1 MSLFVEQLWRYPVKT
16 LAGERLDTAELTAN
30 GIPGDRIVHVR
41 GPEGVRT
48 YRRQHRLLGLHGA
61 LGPSGRPLVDGHAWD
76 SPEALALVRAAAGDD
91 AELAAFDGLAR
102 FDILPLLVAT
112 DGAVAEFGR
121 DVRRLR
127 PNIVIGGVEGL
138 AEREWEGA
146 ELHIGDAVI
155 WLDSLRARCPMTTVD
170 PDTLERD
177 PEVLK
182 DIGRRF
188 RGRIALNA
196 DVIRPGVVHV
206 GDSVRLVLPVAV
218 GI

>member
-1 MSLFVEQLWRYPVKT
+1 MSLFVEQLWRYPVKS
-16 LAGERLDTAELTAN
+16 LAGERIETAEITAN

-48 YRRQHRLLGLHGA
+48 SRRQHRLLGLHGS
-61 LGPSGRPLVDGHAWD
+61 LDSSGRPLVDGHAWE
-76 SPEALALVRAAAGDD
+76 SPQALALVREAAGDD
-91 AELAAFDGLAR
+91 AELEAYDGLER

-112 DGAVAEFGR
+112 DGAVAAFGR

-138 AEREWEGA
+138 AERTWEGA
-146 ELHIGDAVI
+146 ELHIGDVVI
-155 WLDSLRARCPMTTVD
+155 SLDSLRARCPMTTVD

-196 DVIRPGVVHV
+196 DVIRPGVVRV
-206 GDSVRLVLPVAV
+206 GDVVEVVLPVAL
-218 GI
+218 GA